1 MTTLRSYFQLE
12 AENARLRAEVEAL
25 TAQRNSA
32 HRRAKRYHR
41 KWKTLIQEQEAAPT
55 ALKLLT
61 TRLQAD
67 FGGYTKSSAG
77 CDCEEALV
85 RRSIALYLER
95 LLAYLPKCQEEA
107 AQKRAIT
114 PADRPRKPQ
123 GVIEAMDKWL
133 KSQVE
138 YKKQSRNDVS
148 YGWGDGG
155 DDDRLMGAQGAYE
168 EAFQELKRLQG
179 NR

>member
-1 MTTLRSYFQLE
+1 MPTQFEIE
-12 AENARLRAEVEAL
+12 AENARLRFEVEVL

-67 FGGYTKSSAG
+67 FGGYTKSSAE

-107 AQKRAIT
+107 VQGMTT

-123 GVIEAMDKWL
+123 GVIEAIGKWL

-155 DDDRLMGAQGAYE
+155 DDDDRLMGAQGAYE
-168 EAFQELKRLQG
+168 EAFQELKRLRG